1 MSVNKSKISK
11 AISLEIGITEEES
24 KRFVN
29 TFFEIK
35 KFLLKDKNLKIS
47 KFGSF
52 SKRISPKRI
61 GRNPKTLEEFIIPK
75 QSKISFKA
83 SKKIKD
89 IIN

>member
-47 KFGSF
+47 KFGS
-52 SKRISPKRI
+52 SIKEYHPKE
-61 GRNPKTLEEFIIPK
+61 LEEIPK
-75 QSKISFKA
+75 HLKSS
-83 SKKIKD
+83 
-89 IIN
+89 